1 MNKGSFEKYLKY
13 FGISLLILF
22 LIGLVI
28 SIIGFIFKG
37 TKNDNNKS
45 SSKISQQI
53 SQTQL
58 SKTQL
63 SKTQLSQNFDNYPK
77 TFFIDIDG
85 TIIAHPEEGKL
96 DKISEIDGYVEELLP
111 SAKEFFESLKE
122 NDIVIFTTG
131 RREKHRKLTERTLKY
146 HNIKYKHLIMD
157 LPWGQR
163 YLINDTTNMFYQKAI
178 AINLLRDKGFGDI
191 YNYDPKA

>member
-13 FGISLLILF
+13 FGILLLILF

-37 TKNDNNKS
+37 TKNDNKS

-53 SQTQL
+53 SQTQI
-58 SKTQL
+58 
-63 SKTQLSQNFDNYPK
+63 SQNFDNYPK

-163 YLINDTTNMFYQKAI
+163 YLINDTTNMLYQKAI

>member
-1 MNKGSFEKYLKY
+1 MDKEYFSKYLKY
-13 FGISLLILF
+13 FGILLLILL

-28 SIIGFIFKG
+28 SIVGFIFKG
-37 TKNDNNKS
+37 TKNDNDKS
-45 SSKISQQI
+45 SYKISQI
-53 SQTQL
+53 SQT
-58 SKTQL
+58 
-63 SKTQLSQNFDNYPK
+63 QNFDNYPK

-146 HNIKYKHLIMD
+146 HNIKYKYLIMD

-163 YLINDTTNMFYQKAI
+163 YLINDTTNMLYQKAI